1 MGGFSSQDDMIN
13 QITTNGK
20 FFRADWNKLM
30 NPTAAAVAGE
40 WHSLARGAGNPPADS
55 IFNAGTALLQQQVFD
70 QTANSGAMPHGG
82 NVGATGA
89 DFKVALNAAAFSA
102 AATTMPAVLMM
113 VDILAFYRVT
123 AVTTTT
129 AQSTINSNTFTASSS
144 SGLLLTY
151 TNDFNNLSKVRFT
164 NSGGALPTGLSAG
177 TDYWLIRVSATT
189 ARVATT
195 YANAIAG
202 TAIAF
207 TDAGTGTHTV
217 TLRWPRYTDGAGVQ
231 AFMFNTNATALGAGT
246 PNLTLPSYTNSAGTA
261 SRATPSTPSPPI
273 GKTAASNS
281 HILYSGAT
289 GTGKFG
295 PFLPL
300 QAGDAGIQSIAQIQN
315 STSYV
320 SGEYAVAVCK
330 PILDIP
336 LTTLGVAGEREFASQ
351 LPSFPRVLD
360 GAALYWLLYSGAA
373 TPANSAFYGRV
384 DFGWS

>member
-1 MGGFSSQDDMIN
+1 MAGFSSQDDLIN

-20 FFRADWNKLM
+20 FFRSDWNKLF

-40 WHSLARGAGNPPADS
+40 WHSMARGAGSPPADA
-55 IFNAGTALLQQQVFD
+55 IFNAGTALVQQQVFD
-70 QTANSGAMPHGG
+70 QTTSGGSMPHGG
-82 NVGATGA
+82 NVGSAG
-89 DFKVALNAAAFSA
+89 DGFKVALNAAAFSA
-102 AATTMPAVLMM
+102 AATTMPAVLML
-113 VDILAFYRVT
+113 VDILAFYRIT
-123 AVTTTT
+123 PATTIT
-129 AQSTINSNTFTASSS
+129 AQTTINSNTFTASSS

-164 NSGGALPTGLSAG
+164 TTTTLPTGLVAG

-195 YANAIAG
+195 FANAIAG

-217 TLRWPRYTDGAGVQ
+217 TLRLPRYSDGAGVQ
-231 AFMFNTNATALGAGT
+231 AFMFNSNATALGAGT

-261 SRATPSTPSPPI
+261 SRVTPATPSPPI
-273 GKTAASNS
+273 GKTGATNS

-289 GTGKFG
+289 GAGKMG

-300 QAGDAGIQSIAQIQN
+300 QSGDAGIQSIQQIQN

-320 SGEYAVAVCK
+320 SGEYSVAMCK

-336 LTTLGVAGEREFASQ
+336 MTTLGVAGEREFASQ
-351 LPSFPRVLD
+351 LPSFPRVYD

-373 TPANSAFYGRV
+373 TPANSAWYGRV

>member
-1 MGGFSSQDDMIN
+1 MAGFTSQDDLIN

-20 FFRADWNKLM
+20 FFRSDWNKLM

-40 WHSLARGAGNPPADS
+40 WHSLARGSGNPAADA
-55 IFNAGTALLQQQVFD
+55 IFNAGTALVQQQVFD
-70 QTANSGAMPHGG
+70 VTTSGGSMPHGG
-82 NVGATGA
+82 NVASAGDG
-89 DFKVALNAAAFSA
+89 FKVALNAAAFSA
-102 AATTMPAVLMM
+102 AATTMPCVLML
-113 VDILAFYRVT
+113 VDVLAFYRVT

-129 AQSTINSNTFTASSS
+129 AQSAINSNTFTASSS

-164 NSGGALPTGLSAG
+164 NSGGALPTGLTAG

-231 AFMFNTNATALGAGT
+231 AFFFNSNATALGAGT
-246 PNLTLPSYTNSAGTA
+246 PNLTLPSYTNAAGTA
-261 SRATPSTPSPPI
+261 SRATPSSPSPPI
-273 GKTAASNS
+273 GKTAATNS

-289 GTGKFG
+289 GAGKFG
-295 PFLPL
+295 PFIPL

-320 SGEYAVAVCK
+320 SGEYSVAVCK

-336 LTTLGVAGEREFASQ
+336 LTTLGVAGEREFGSQ
-351 LPSFPRVLD
+351 LPSFPRVFD
-360 GAALYWLLYSGAA
+360 GAALYWLIYSGAA

>member
-1 MGGFSSQDDMIN
+1 MAGFTSQDDLIN
-13 QITTNGK
+13 QITTNSK
-20 FFRADWNKLM
+20 FYRADWNKLM

-40 WHSLARGAGNPPADS
+40 WHSLARGAGSPQADAL
-55 IFNAGTALLQQQVFD
+55 FNTGTTLVHQQVFD
-70 QTANSGAMPHGG
+70 VTTSGGGMYHGG

-89 DFKVALNAAAFSA
+89 DFKTVLNASAYSA
-102 AATTMPAVLMM
+102 AATTMPAVAMLID
-113 VDILAFYRVT
+113 VLAFIRVT
-123 AVTTTT
+123 GVTTTT
-129 AQSTINSNTFTASSS
+129 AQTVINSNTFTASSS

-151 TNDFNNLSKVRFT
+151 TNDFQNLSKVRFT
-164 NSGGALPTGLSAG
+164 NSGGALPTGLSIN

-217 TLRWPRYTDGAGVQ
+217 TMRLPRYSDGAGVQ
-231 AFMFNTNATALGAGT
+231 AFFFNSNATALGAGT
-246 PNLTLPSYTNSAGTA
+246 PNLTLPSYTNAAGTA
-261 SRATPSTPSPPI
+261 SRATPATPSPPI
-273 GKTAASNS
+273 GKTGATNS

-289 GTGKFG
+289 GTGKMG
-295 PFLPL
+295 PFVPL
-300 QAGDAGIQSIAQIQN
+300 QSGDAGVQSIQTIQN

-320 SGEYAVAVCK
+320 SGEYSVALCK
-330 PILDIP
+330 PIFTLP
-336 LTTLGVAGEREFASQ
+336 MTTLGVAAEREFVSQ
-351 LPSFPRVLD
+351 LPSFPRVYD

-373 TPANSAFYGRV
+373 TPANSAFYGHV

>member
-1 MGGFSSQDDMIN
+1 MAGFSSQDDLIN

-20 FFRADWNKLM
+20 FYRADWNKLM

-40 WHSLARGAGNPPADS
+40 WHSMARGAGSPPADA
-55 IFNAGTALLQQQVFD
+55 IFNAGTALVQQQVFD
-70 QTANSGAMPHGG
+70 VTTSGGSMQHGG
-82 NVGATGA
+82 NVGSAG
-89 DFKVALNAAAFSA
+89 DGFKVALNAAAFSA
-102 AATTMPAVLMM
+102 AATTMPAMLML
-113 VDILAFYRVT
+113 VDILAFYRIT
-123 AVTTTT
+123 PATTIT
-129 AQSTINSNTFTASSS
+129 AQTTINSNTFTASSS

-164 NSGGALPTGLSAG
+164 TTTTLPTGLVAG

-195 YANAIAG
+195 FANAIAG

-217 TLRWPRYTDGAGVQ
+217 TLRLPRYSDGAGVQ
-231 AFMFNTNATALGAGT
+231 AFMFNSNATALGAGT

-261 SRATPSTPSPPI
+261 SRVTPATPSPPI
-273 GKTAASNS
+273 GKTGATNS

-289 GTGKFG
+289 GAGKMG

-300 QAGDAGIQSIAQIQN
+300 QAGDAGIQSIQQIQN

-320 SGEYAVAVCK
+320 SGEYSVAMCK

-351 LPSFPRVLD
+351 LPSFPRVYD
-360 GAALYWLLYSGAA
+360 GAALYWLIYSGAA

>member
-1 MGGFSSQDDMIN
+1 MTGFSSQDDMIN

-20 FFRADWNKLM
+20 FFRSDWNKLF

-40 WHSLARGAGNPPADS
+40 WHSLARGAGNPTADA
-55 IFNAGTALLQQQVFD
+55 IFNAGTALVQQQVFD
-70 QTANSGAMPHGG
+70 QTVSGGSMPHGG

-89 DFKVALNAAAFSA
+89 DFKIALNAAAFSA
-102 AATTMPAVLMM
+102 AATTMPAVLML

-129 AQSTINSNTFTASSS
+129 AQTAINSNTFTATSS
-144 SGLLLTY
+144 SGLLMTY

-164 NSGGALPTGLSAG
+164 TTTTLPTGLSLA

-195 YANAIAG
+195 FANAIAG

-217 TLRWPRYTDGAGVQ
+217 TLRWPRYSDGAGVQ
-231 AFMFNTNATALGAGT
+231 SFMFNSNATALGAGT
-246 PNLTLPSYTNSAGTA
+246 PNLTLPSYTNAASVA
-261 SRATPSTPSPPI
+261 SRVTPATPSPPI
-273 GKTAASNS
+273 GKTAATSS

-289 GTGKFG
+289 GVGKLG

-300 QAGDAGIQSIAQIQN
+300 QATDTGIQSIQTIQN

-320 SGEYAVAVCK
+320 SGEYSVAVCK

-351 LPSFPRVLD
+351 LPSFPRVYD

-384 DFGWS
+384 DFGWA

>member
-1 MGGFSSQDDMIN
+1 
-13 QITTNGK
+13 
-20 FFRADWNKLM
+20 
-30 NPTAAAVAGE
+30 V
-40 WHSLARGAGNPPADS
+40 
-55 IFNAGTALLQQQVFD
+55 
-70 QTANSGAMPHGG
+70 
-82 NVGATGA
+82 
-89 DFKVALNAAAFSA
+89 
-102 AATTMPAVLMM
+102 
-113 VDILAFYRVT
+113 
-123 AVTTTT
+123 
-129 AQSTINSNTFTASSS
+129 
-144 SGLLLTY
+144 
-151 TNDFNNLSKVRFT
+151 
-164 NSGGALPTGLSAG
+164 AG

-195 YANAIAG
+195 LSNAIAG

-217 TLRWPRYTDGAGVQ
+217 TLRLPRYSDGAGVQ
-231 AFMFNTNATALGAGT
+231 AFMFNSNATALGAGT

-261 SRATPSTPSPPI
+261 SRVTPATPSPPV
-273 GKTAASNS
+273 GKTAATSS

-300 QAGDAGIQSIAQIQN
+300 QAGDAGIQSIQQIQN

-320 SGEYAVAVCK
+320 SGEYSVAVCK

-351 LPSFPRVLD
+351 LPSFPRVYD

-384 DFGWS
+384 DWGWS

>member
-1 MGGFSSQDDMIN
+1 MAGFTSQDDLIN
-13 QITTNGK
+13 QITTNSK
-20 FFRADWNKLM
+20 FYRADWNKLF

-40 WHSLARGAGNPPADS
+40 WHSLARGAGSPQADAL
-55 IFNAGTALLQQQVFD
+55 FNTGTNLVHQQVFD
-70 QTANSGAMPHGG
+70 ITTSGGGMYHGG

-89 DFKVALNAAAFSA
+89 DYKTVLNASAFSA
-102 AATTMPAVLMM
+102 AATTMPAVAML
-113 VDILAFYRVT
+113 VDILAFVRVT
-123 AVTTTT
+123 TVTTIT
-129 AQSTINSNTFTASSS
+129 AQTVINSNTFTASSS

-151 TNDFNNLSKVRFT
+151 TNDFQNYSKVRFT
-164 NSGGALPTGLSAG
+164 NSGGALPTGLSAA

-195 YANAIAG
+195 FTNAIAG

-217 TLRWPRYTDGAGVQ
+217 TMRLPRYSDGAGVQ
-231 AFMFNTNATALGAGT
+231 AFMFNSNATALGAGT
-246 PNLTLPSYTNSAGTA
+246 PNLTLPSYTNAAGTA
-261 SRATPSTPSPPI
+261 SRVTPALPSPPI
-273 GKTAASNS
+273 GKTGATNS

-289 GTGKFG
+289 GTGKMG

-300 QAGDAGIQSIAQIQN
+300 QSGDAGIQSIQQVQN

-320 SGEYAVAVCK
+320 SGEYTVAMAK
-330 PILDIP
+330 PILTLP
-336 LTTLGVAGEREFASQ
+336 MTTLGVAAEREFVSQ
-351 LPSFPRVLD
+351 LPSFPRVYD

-373 TPANSAFYGRV
+373 TPANSAFYGHV

>member
-1 MGGFSSQDDMIN
+1 MAGFSSQDDLIN

-20 FFRADWNKLM
+20 FFRSDWNKLM

-40 WHSLARGAGNPPADS
+40 WHSLARGAGSPPADA
-55 IFNAGTALLQQQVFD
+55 IFNAGTALVQQQVFD
-70 QTANSGAMPHGG
+70 QTTSGGSMPHGG
-82 NVGATGA
+82 NVASAGDGY
-89 DFKVALNAAAFSA
+89 KVALNAAAFSA
-102 AATTMPAVLMM
+102 AATTMPAVLML
-113 VDILAFYRVT
+113 VDVLAFYRVT
-123 AVTTTT
+123 SVITTT
-129 AQSTINSNTFTASSS
+129 AQTCINSNTFTASSS
-144 SGLLLTY
+144 SGILLTY

-164 NSGGALPTGLSAG
+164 NSGGPLPTGLTAG

-195 YANAIAG
+195 LANAIAG
-202 TAIAF
+202 TAISF

-231 AFMFNTNATALGAGT
+231 AFMFNSNATALGAGT
-246 PNLTLPSYTNSAGTA
+246 PNLTLPSYTNAAGTA

-289 GTGKFG
+289 GTGKMG

-300 QAGDAGIQSIAQIQN
+300 QATDTGIQSIQTIQN

-320 SGEYAVAVCK
+320 SGEYSVAVCK

-351 LPSFPRVLD
+351 LPSFPRVYD

>member
-1 MGGFSSQDDMIN
+1 MAGFSSSDDLIN

-20 FFRADWNKLM
+20 FYRADWNKLM

-40 WHSLARGAGNPPADS
+40 WHSMARGAGSPPADA
-55 IFNAGTALLQQQVFD
+55 IFNAGTALVQQQVFD
-70 QTANSGAMPHGG
+70 VTTSGGSMPHGG
-82 NVGATGA
+82 NVGSAG
-89 DFKVALNAAAFSA
+89 DGFKVALNAAAFSA
-102 AATTMPAVLMM
+102 AATTMPAVLML
-113 VDILAFYRVT
+113 VDILAFYRIT
-123 AVTTTT
+123 PATTIT
-129 AQSTINSNTFTASSS
+129 AQTAINSNTFTASSS

-164 NSGGALPTGLSAG
+164 TTTTLPTGLVAG

-195 YANAIAG
+195 FANAIAG

-217 TLRWPRYTDGAGVQ
+217 TLRLPRYSDGAGVQ
-231 AFMFNTNATALGAGT
+231 AFMFNSNATALGAGT

-261 SRATPSTPSPPI
+261 SRVTPATPSPPI
-273 GKTAASNS
+273 GKTGATNS

-289 GTGKFG
+289 GAGKMG

-300 QAGDAGIQSIAQIQN
+300 QAGDAGIQSIQTIQN

-320 SGEYAVAVCK
+320 SGEYSVAMCK

-351 LPSFPRVLD
+351 LPSFPRVYD
-360 GAALYWLLYSGAA
+360 GAALYWLIYSGAA

>member
-1 MGGFSSQDDMIN
+1 MLN

-20 FFRADWNKLM
+20 FYRADFNKLM

-40 WHSLARGAGNPPADS
+40 WHSMARGAGSPPADA
-55 IFNAGTALLQQQVFD
+55 IFNAGTALVQQQVFD
-70 QTANSGAMPHGG
+70 QTTSGGSMPHGG
-82 NVGATGA
+82 NVGSAG
-89 DFKVALNAAAFSA
+89 DGFKVALNAAAFSA
-102 AATTMPAVLMM
+102 ATTTMPAVLML
-113 VDILAFYRVT
+113 VDILAFHRVT
-123 AVTTTT
+123 AVTTIT
-129 AQSTINSNTFTASSS
+129 AQTCINSNTFTASSS

-164 NSGGALPTGLSAG
+164 TTTTLPTGLTAG

-195 YANAIAG
+195 FANAIAG

-217 TLRWPRYTDGAGVQ
+217 TLRLPRYSDGAGVQ
-231 AFMFNTNATALGAGT
+231 AFMFNSNATALGAGT

-261 SRATPSTPSPPI
+261 SRATPATPSPPI
-273 GKTAASNS
+273 GKTGATNS

-289 GTGKFG
+289 GAGKMG

-300 QAGDAGIQSIAQIQN
+300 QAGDAGIQSIQTIQN

-320 SGEYAVAVCK
+320 SGEYSVAMCK

-351 LPSFPRVLD
+351 LPSFPRVYD
-360 GAALYWLLYSGAA
+360 GAALYWLIYSGAA
-373 TPANSAFYGRV
+373 TPSNSAFYGRV

>member
-1 MGGFSSQDDMIN
+1 MAGFTSQDDLIN
-13 QITTNGK
+13 QITTNSK
-20 FFRADWNKLM
+20 FYRADWNKLM

-40 WHSLARGAGNPPADS
+40 WHSLARGAGSPQADA
-55 IFNAGTALLQQQVFD
+55 IFNAGTALVHQQVFD
-70 QTANSGAMPHGG
+70 VTTNGGGMYHGG

-89 DFKVALNAAAFSA
+89 DFKTVLNASAFSA
-102 AATTMPAVLMM
+102 AATTMPAVAMLID
-113 VDILAFYRVT
+113 VLAFIRVT

-129 AQSTINSNTFTASSS
+129 AQTVINSNTFTASSS

-164 NSGGALPTGLSAG
+164 NSGGALPTGLSIN

-195 YANAIAG
+195 FANAIAG

-207 TDAGTGTHTV
+207 
-217 TLRWPRYTDGAGVQ
+217 
-231 AFMFNTNATALGAGT
+231 NATALGAGT
-246 PNLTLPSYTNSAGTA
+246 PNLTLPSYTNAAGTA

-273 GKTAASNS
+273 GKTAATNS

-289 GTGKFG
+289 GTGKMG
-295 PFLPL
+295 PFVPL
-300 QAGDAGIQSIAQIQN
+300 QSGDAGIQSIQTLQN

-320 SGEYAVAVCK
+320 SGEYSVALCK
-330 PILDIP
+330 PILTLP
-336 LTTLGVAGEREFASQ
+336 MTTLGVAAEREFVSQ
-351 LPSFPRVLD
+351 LPSFPRVYD

-373 TPANSAFYGRV
+373 TPANSAFYGHV

>member
-1 MGGFSSQDDMIN
+1 MAGFSSQDNLIN
-13 QITTNGK
+13 EITTNGK

-40 WHSLARGAGNPPADS
+40 WHSLARGAGSPPADS
-55 IFNAGTALLQQQVFD
+55 IFNAGTALVQQQVFD
-70 QTANSGAMPHGG
+70 VTTNAGAMQHGG

-102 AATTMPAVLMM
+102 AATTMPAVLML

-164 NSGGALPTGLSAG
+164 NSGGALPTGLTAG
-177 TDYWLIRVSATT
+177 VDYWLIRVSATT

-231 AFMFNTNATALGAGT
+231 AFMFNSNATALGAGT

-320 SGEYAVAVCK
+320 SGEYSVAVCK

-351 LPSFPRVLD
+351 LPSFPRVFD

>member
-1 MGGFSSQDDMIN
+1 MAGFSSQDDLIN

-20 FFRADWNKLM
+20 FYRADFNKLH

-40 WHSLARGAGNPPADS
+40 WHSLARGAGSPPADA
-55 IFNAGTALLQQQVFD
+55 IFNAGTALVQQQVFD
-70 QTANSGAMPHGG
+70 VTTSGGSMQHGG
-82 NVGATGA
+82 NVGSAG
-89 DFKVALNAAAFSA
+89 DGYKVALNAAAFSA
-102 AATTMPAVLMM
+102 AATTMPAVLML
-113 VDILAFYRVT
+113 VDVLAFYRVT
-123 AVTTTT
+123 SVTTTT
-129 AQSTINSNTFTASSS
+129 AQTCINSNTFTASSS

-164 NSGGALPTGLSAG
+164 TTTTLPTGLTAG

-195 YANAIAG
+195 LANAIAG

-231 AFMFNTNATALGAGT
+231 AYMFNSNATALGAGT
-246 PNLTLPSYTNSAGTA
+246 PNLTLPSYTNAAGTA
-261 SRATPSTPSPPI
+261 SRATPSTPSAPI

-289 GTGKFG
+289 GTGKMG

-300 QAGDAGIQSIAQIQN
+300 QATDTGIQSIQTIQN

-320 SGEYAVAVCK
+320 SGEYSVAVCK

-336 LTTLGVAGEREFASQ
+336 MTTLGVAGEREFASQ
-351 LPSFPRVLD
+351 LPSFPRVYD

>member
-1 MGGFSSQDDMIN
+1 MAGFTSQDDLIN

-40 WHSLARGAGNPPADS
+40 WHSLARGAGSPPADA
-55 IFNAGTALLQQQVFD
+55 IFNAGTALIQQQVFD
-70 QTANSGAMPHGG
+70 ITTNAGAMPHGG
-82 NVGATGA
+82 NVGAAG
-89 DFKVALNAAAFSA
+89 DGYKVALNAAAFSA
-102 AATTMPAVLMM
+102 AATTMPAVLML
-113 VDILAFYRVT
+113 VDVLAFYRVT
-123 AVTTTT
+123 TMTTTT
-129 AQSTINSNTFTASSS
+129 ARTTVNAETFTASSS
-144 SGLLLTY
+144 SGLLLTF
-151 TNDFNNLSKVRFT
+151 TNDWQNYSKVRFT
-164 NSGGALPTGLSAG
+164 TTTTLPTGLVAG

-195 YANAIAG
+195 FANAIAG
-202 TAIAF
+202 TAIVF
-207 TDAGTGTHTV
+207 TDAGTGTHTM

-231 AFMFNTNATALGAGT
+231 AFFVNTNATALGAGT
-246 PNLTLPSYTNSAGTA
+246 PNLTLPSYTNAAGTA
-261 SRATPSTPSPPI
+261 SRVTPATPSPPI
-273 GKTAASNS
+273 GKTGATSS

-289 GTGKFG
+289 GTGKMG

-300 QAGDAGIQSIAQIQN
+300 QAGDTGIQSVQQIQN

-320 SGEYAVAVCK
+320 SGEYSVIIAK
-330 PILDIP
+330 PLLDIP
-336 LTTLGVAGEREFASQ
+336 MTTLGVAGEREFASQ
-351 LPSFPRVLD
+351 LPSFPRVYD

>member
-1 MGGFSSQDDMIN
+1 MAGFSSQDSMIN
-13 QITTNGK
+13 EITTNGK
-20 FFRADWNKLM
+20 FFRSDWNKLF

-40 WHSLARGAGNPPADS
+40 WHSMARGAGNPPADS
-55 IFNAGTALLQQQVFD
+55 IFNTGTALLQQQVFD
-70 QTANSGAMPHGG
+70 ITTNAGAMPHGG

-102 AATTMPAVLMM
+102 AATTMPAVLML

-123 AVTTTT
+123 PATTIT
-129 AQSTINSNTFTASSS
+129 AQNTINSNTFTASSS

-164 NSGGALPTGLSAG
+164 TTTTLPTGLSLN
-177 TDYWLIRVSATT
+177 TDYWLIRVSSTT

-217 TLRWPRYTDGAGVQ
+217 TLRLPRYSDGAGVQ
-231 AFMFNTNATALGAGT
+231 AFMFNSNATALGAGT

-261 SRATPSTPSPPI
+261 SRVTPAAPSPPI
-273 GKTAASNS
+273 GKTAATNS

-289 GTGKFG
+289 GAGKFG

-300 QAGDAGIQSIAQIQN
+300 QSGDAGIQSIQQIQQ
-315 STSYV
+315 SATYT
-320 SGEYAVAVCK
+320 SGEYSVAMCK

-351 LPSFPRVLD
+351 LPSFPRVFD

-373 TPANSAFYGRV
+373 TPPNSAFYGRV
-384 DFGWS
+384 DFGWA

>member
-1 MGGFSSQDDMIN
+1 MAGFTSQDDLIN

-20 FFRADWNKLM
+20 FFRSDWNKLM

-40 WHSLARGAGNPPADS
+40 WHSLARGAGTPAADA
-55 IFNAGTALLQQQVFD
+55 IFNAGTALVQQQVFD
-70 QTANSGAMPHGG
+70 QTTSGGSMPHGG
-82 NVGATGA
+82 NVASAGDG
-89 DFKVALNAAAFSA
+89 FKVALNAAAFTA
-102 AATTMPAVLMM
+102 AATTMPCVLML

-129 AQSTINSNTFTASSS
+129 AQTTINSNTFTASSS

-177 TDYWLIRVSATT
+177 TDYWLIRVSSTT

-231 AFMFNTNATALGAGT
+231 AFFFNSNATALGAGT
-246 PNLTLPSYTNSAGTA
+246 PNLTLPSYTNSAGSTG
-261 SRATPSTPSPPI
+261 RATPSSPSSPI
-273 GKTAASNS
+273 GKTGATNS

-289 GTGKFG
+289 GAGKFG
-295 PFLPL
+295 PFIPL
-300 QAGDAGIQSIAQIQN
+300 QSGDAGIQSIASIQN

-320 SGEYAVAVCK
+320 SGEYSVAVCK

-336 LTTLGVAGEREFASQ
+336 LTTLGVAGEREFGSQ
-351 LPSFPRVLD
+351 LPSFPRVFD
-360 GAALYWLLYSGAA
+360 GAALYWLIYSGAN